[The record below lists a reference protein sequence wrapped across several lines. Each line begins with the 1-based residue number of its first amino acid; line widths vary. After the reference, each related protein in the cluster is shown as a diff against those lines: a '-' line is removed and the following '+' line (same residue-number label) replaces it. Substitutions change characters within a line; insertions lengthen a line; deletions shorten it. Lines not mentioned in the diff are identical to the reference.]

1 MSALEH
7 KGCIAPMQLIQLA
20 FLVPG
25 LPDRIELT
33 KALLP
38 NNLNPGSMW
47 LESWPQSSMS
57 ALELIELA
65 LGLEASNRPFIRIL
79 GEGYKSDDNRRVV
92 DSLWL
97 ELSAINLAKE
107 AFENKGSP
115 YLIVKRPI
123 KDMSQIS
130 GRNAEA

>member
-38 NNLNPGSMW
+38 NNLNPGSMV
-47 LESWPQSSMS
+47 LKEK
-57 ALELIELA
+57 EEHTRD
-65 LGLEASNRPFIRIL
+65 GLEASNRPFIRIL
-79 GEGYKSDDNRRVV
+79 GEGYKSDEFKKCNRRVV

-115 YLIVKRPI
+115 YLIVKRLI